1 MRKYCQA
8 STDSEAV
15 INFKFI
21 LHRYEPWS
29 ATINIHIKHMSLVNL
44 TDYISK
50 VYILLGLQYS
60 QTVNICQLTQK
71 NNHDISDYILSSV
84 YLKVNCNG
92 LFFYTKNEHP
102 FA

>member
-29 ATINIHIKHMSLVNL
+29 ATINIHKHISLMNL
-44 TDYISK
+44 TDYISN
-50 VYILLGLQYS
+50 VNILLGLQYS